1 MVENNTYISK
11 NDLERCQAKSDQLE
25 NIIDMIKCSIE
36 RLENMVEKLE
46 EECYKTTYK
55 NIQYEYRIE
64 RLERKFKELEN

>member
-11 NDLERCQAKSDQLE
+11 IDLERCQDKSNQLE
-25 NIIDMIKCSIE
+25 TIIDIIKCSIE
-36 RLENMVEKLE
+36 KLENMVEKLE
-46 EECYKTTYK
+46 EECYKNTYK